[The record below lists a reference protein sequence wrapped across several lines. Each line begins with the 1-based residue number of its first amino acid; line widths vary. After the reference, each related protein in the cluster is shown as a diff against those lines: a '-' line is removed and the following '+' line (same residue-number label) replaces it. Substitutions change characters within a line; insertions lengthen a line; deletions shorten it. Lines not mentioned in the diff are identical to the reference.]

1 MGNSPEG
8 DEEMTTKQ
16 ARVKGAELDAKE
28 QAVCVEIAEFRE
40 KLAALETKRERIRL
54 ERQNVVITFT
64 KAAK

>member
-1 MGNSPEG
+1 
-8 DEEMTTKQ
+8 
-16 ARVKGAELDAKE
+16 VKGAELDAKE

-54 ERQNVVITFT
+54 ERQNVVIAFT